1 MEFTI
6 YEFNELTNFLID
18 GFYGLN
24 DLNGF
29 NDFNGFNGFKD
40 CNALNDLNMNREN
53 RDRQSVLSVDDD
65 GDLRDLLHE
74 LISDMGL
81 ISVTA
86 VDGMDA
92 LQKMAEEQFD
102 IVITDIN
109 MPRLNGIGLIK
120 RIAAEYSDTDVIA
133 ITGFQTEYNYTDI
146 IALGASDFISKPINM
161 NEFEAKI
168 RRLVRERKMR
178 FELRQLS
185 TCDALTGLYNRRY
198 LDENL
203 MKEAIRASRQHYDL
217 YLLLID
223 IDNFKIYNDKYGHQQ
238 GDRLLKE
245 LAQIISRNIRMN
257 VDLGYRYGGDEFAV
271 TILHANPRQALMVAE
286 RFCREY
292 NEKNLHPT
300 SLSIGIAKLKNSSN
314 NLERDL
320 DNMIRKADQALY
332 LAKNN
337 GGNQKVLVEVNS
349 D

>member
-1 MEFTI
+1 M
-6 YEFNELTNFLID
+6 
-18 GFYGLN
+18 N

-29 NDFNGFNGFKD
+29 ND
-40 CNALNDLNMNREN
+40 LNDLNDLSMIREI
-53 RDRQSVLSVDDD
+53 RARQSVLSVDDD

-74 LISDMGL
+74 LISEMGL

-86 VDGMDA
+86 VDGVDA
-92 LQKMAEEQFD
+92 LQKMAEEEFD

-168 RRLVRERKMR
+168 RRLVRERNMR

-203 MKEAIRASRQHYDL
+203 IKEAIRASRQHYDL

-271 TILHANPRQALMVAE
+271 TILHANPQQALIVAE

-314 NLERDL
+314 NLEQDL

-337 GGNQKVLVEVNS
+337 GGNQKVLVDLNS

>member
-1 MEFTI
+1 
-6 YEFNELTNFLID
+6 
-18 GFYGLN
+18 
-24 DLNGF
+24 
-29 NDFNGFNGFKD
+29 
-40 CNALNDLNMNREN
+40 MNRE
-53 RDRQSVLSVDDD
+53 DKDQQSVLSVDDD
-65 GDLRDLLHE
+65 RDLRDLLHE
-74 LISDMGL
+74 LITGMGL
-81 ISVTA
+81 ISATA

-92 LQKMAEEQFD
+92 LEKMKEDQFD

-120 RIAAEYSDTDVIA
+120 RVAAEYGDTDVIA

-168 RRLVRERKMR
+168 KRILRERNMR
-178 FELRQLS
+178 FELKQLS
-185 TCDALTGLYNRRY
+185 TRDSLTGLYNRRY

-203 MKEAIRASRQHYDL
+203 RNEAIRASRQHYDL

-245 LAQIISRNIRMN
+245 LAQIISLNIRNN
-257 VDLGYRYGGDEFAV
+257 VDSGYRYGGDEFAV
-271 TILHANPRQALMVAE
+271 TVLHANPRQALMVAD

-292 NEKNLHPT
+292 NKKNLIPT

-314 NLERDL
+314 KLSQDL
-320 DNMIRKADQALY
+320 NNMVREADQALY

-337 GGNQKVLVEVNS
+337 GGNQKVMLELS
-349 D
+349 SE

>member
-1 MEFTI
+1 M
-6 YEFNELTNFLID
+6 
-18 GFYGLN
+18 N

-29 NDFNGFNGFKD
+29 ND
-40 CNALNDLNMNREN
+40 LNDLNDLSMIREI
-53 RDRQSVLSVDDD
+53 RARQSVLSVDDD

-74 LISDMGL
+74 LISEMGL

-86 VDGMDA
+86 VDGVDA
-92 LQKMAEEQFD
+92 LQKMAEEEFD

-223 IDNFKIYNDKYGHQQ
+223 IDNFKTYNDRYGHQQ

-257 VDLGYRYGGDEFAV
+257 VDSGYRYGGDEFAV
-271 TILHANPRQALMVAE
+271 TILHASPQQALIVAE

-314 NLERDL
+314 NLEQDL

-337 GGNQKVLVEVNS
+337 GGNQKVLVDLNS

>member
-1 MEFTI
+1 
-6 YEFNELTNFLID
+6 
-18 GFYGLN
+18 
-24 DLNGF
+24 
-29 NDFNGFNGFKD
+29 
-40 CNALNDLNMNREN
+40 MNRE
-53 RDRQSVLSVDDD
+53 DKDQQSVLSVDDD
-65 GDLRDLLHE
+65 SDLRDLLHE
-74 LISDMGL
+74 LITGMGL
-81 ISVTA
+81 TSATA

-92 LQKMAEEQFD
+92 LEKMKEDQFD

-120 RIAAEYSDTDVIA
+120 RVAAEYSDTDIIA

-168 RRLVRERKMR
+168 KRVLRERNMR
-178 FELRQLS
+178 SELKKLS
-185 TCDALTGLYNRRY
+185 TRDSLTGLYNRRY

-203 MKEAIRASRQHYDL
+203 KNEAIRASRQHYDL

-245 LAQIISRNIRMN
+245 LAEIISRNIRNN
-257 VDLGYRYGGDEFAV
+257 VDSGYRYGGDEFAV
-271 TILHANPRQALMVAE
+271 TVLHANPRQALMVAD

-292 NEKNLHPT
+292 NKQNLIPT

-314 NLERDL
+314 DL
-320 DNMIRKADQALY
+320 AQELNNMVREADQALY

-337 GGNQKVLVEVNS
+337 GGNQKVMLELSS

>member
-1 MEFTI
+1 LNG
-6 YEFNELTNFLID
+6 FNDF
-18 GFYGLN
+18 N

-29 NDFNGFNGFKD
+29 NDFNDLNGF
-40 CNALNDLNMNREN
+40 NDLNMNREN

-65 GDLRDLLHE
+65 GDLRELLHE

-81 ISVTA
+81 MSVTA

-168 RRLVRERKMR
+168 KRLLRERKMR
-178 FELRQLS
+178 FELRRLS

-203 MKEAIRASRQHYDL
+203 IKEAIRASRQHYDL

-238 GDRLLKE
+238 GDRVLRE
-245 LAQIISRNIRMN
+245 LAQIISRNIRNN
-257 VDLGYRYGGDEFAV
+257 VDSGYRYGGDEFAV

-314 NLERDL
+314 NLEQDL
-320 DNMIRKADQALY
+320 DNMVRKADQALY

-337 GGNQKVLVEVNS
+337 GGNQKVLVDRNS